1 MSQSPPDDRPAVGLR
16 ERKKARTRA
25 AIQEQALRLFN
36 EQGYGAT
43 TVEQIAAA
51 AEISPSTFFRYFPTK
66 EDVVLYDAFDP
77 VLLQAFLAQPAEL
90 SPIQALRTAMHA
102 VFAGMP
108 AEELEVQR
116 ERDALIRAVP
126 ELRARMLDEF
136 GRNVQVI
143 AEAVAERVGRRP
155 DDLAVRVFAGAV
167 IGVGIATWFGEEAY
181 QSVPDYL
188 ALLDAALA
196 QLEAGLPL

>member
-102 VFAGMP
+102 VFARMP

-116 ERDALIRAVP
+116 ERDAMIRSVP

-136 GRNVQVI
+136 GRNVKVI

-167 IGVGIATWFGEEAY
+167 IGVGIVTWFGEEAH